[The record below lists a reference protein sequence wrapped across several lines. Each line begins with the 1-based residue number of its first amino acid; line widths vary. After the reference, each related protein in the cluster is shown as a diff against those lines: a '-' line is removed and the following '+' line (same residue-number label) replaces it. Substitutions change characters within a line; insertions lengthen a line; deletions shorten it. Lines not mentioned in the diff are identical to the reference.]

1 MQSTRWLLLSYRAH
15 CREYVVTM
23 TQLGFNKKL
32 KEVSVIDAGRIY
44 VVYVHVEISIDQS
57 EAGLANTYP

>member
-1 MQSTRWLLLSYRAH
+1 
-15 CREYVVTM
+15 M